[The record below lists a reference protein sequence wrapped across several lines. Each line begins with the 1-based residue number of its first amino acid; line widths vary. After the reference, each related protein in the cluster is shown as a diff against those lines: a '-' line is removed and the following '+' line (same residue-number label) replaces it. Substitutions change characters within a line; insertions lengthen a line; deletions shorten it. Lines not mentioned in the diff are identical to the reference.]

1 MNKVNNVYG
10 SLTNL
15 YVNLPKSNI
24 SPIPDKIMYCYWLC
38 GTPNCPIFGN
48 VYLNFV
54 PSGAVVYG
62 Y

>member
-54 PSGAVVYG
+54 L
-62 Y
+62 